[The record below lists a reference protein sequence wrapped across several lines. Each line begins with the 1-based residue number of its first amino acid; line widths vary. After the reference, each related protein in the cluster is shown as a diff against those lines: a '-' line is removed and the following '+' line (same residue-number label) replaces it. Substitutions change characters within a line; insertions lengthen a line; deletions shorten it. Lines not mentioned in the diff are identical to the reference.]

1 MVMVFI
7 SKSFDVRLKKK
18 IFFFK
23 VLPKLFGLSGFLGV
37 NPLLDMESSVVI
49 PINLPFIKTLAPLVF
64 DLLQK
69 VTAVNNQSIVVV
81 FLIVVLQVRKTCDIH
96 YVTCVK

>member
-18 IFFFK
+18 IFFK

-81 FLIVVLQVRKTCDIH
+81 FFDSCASREKNM
-96 YVTCVK
+96 